1 MKWKMFCE
9 WTGREPTCAFMDHV
23 LLINMLQIDP
33 AIHGQM
39 RYLIII
45 GNEMYGRKDVQ
56 MQVMRMDMI
65 SKLSE

>member
-9 WTGREPTCAFMDHV
+9 WTGREPICAFTDHL

-33 AIHGQM
+33 VIHGQM

-45 GNEMYGRKDVQ
+45 GNEMYGREDVQ
-56 MQVMRMDMI
+56 IQAMRMDMI